1 MSRWRWHED
10 DDNMEDEDLEDLDGR
25 ALMRMTSIVETW
37 MERTR
42 MARIEISKWMVM
54 EKMLIATTVDQLTMT
69 LVTSAIYMP

>member
-1 MSRWRWHED
+1 
-10 DDNMEDEDLEDLDGR
+10 MEDEDLEYLDGR

>member
-1 MSRWRWHED
+1 
-10 DDNMEDEDLEDLDGR
+10 MEDEDLEDLDGR

-54 EKMLIATTVDQLTMT
+54 EKMLIATTVDQLTT
-69 LVTSAIYMP
+69 TFVTSAIYMP

>member
-1 MSRWRWHED
+1 
-10 DDNMEDEDLEDLDGR
+10 MEDEDLEDLDGR
-25 ALMRMTSIVETW
+25 ALMRMTSIVEIW

-69 LVTSAIYMP
+69 FVTSVIYMP